1 MAKKPLRKKANV
13 DKKALSDKAS
23 AVSKSTTS
31 KANISK
37 PDVSKPKV
45 GKPNLSKPKVGKPS
59 LAGVGAERW
68 SRAGFVEGTKEGK
81 LPWDRS
87 RSWLLGLLGFLVLA
101 ILTTFFG
108 GRHIEGDLQEAAP
121 QMLAAEGIDP
131 TGLTFD
137 ASYRDI
143 EVGGTLPA
151 GVTAAQ
157 IEDILDEARGEEENE
172 DIRDVN
178 IVAVAAAPVALGDI
192 EVAATA
198 AAGALVLTGTVPSA
212 EHKEALLDAAEQT
225 GLDVTD
231 EITVSGLAPSGDADA
246 QAAKLAGVVATLG
259 AGSIIGAD
267 LNVGNSGDVTGSIEA
282 VDGAAEAAIAAEV
295 SNGVAVSSPA
305 PLGMVD
311 VTATTDGSSIVLN
324 GEVLTEG
331 HANTLRDAASE
342 AVGSDN
348 VVDNLTVLGI
358 DEAVEGS
365 DARVGALGAA
375 LATFGSLDSGDARLT
390 STDLTVNGIAVDDAA
405 ADTVRS
411 AVASAGD
418 AGLRTGGAISV
429 PEVVEP
435 EVPLQEEIDL
445 LQAELD
451 ALQAEIRENVVF
463 ATNSDI
469 LDPTAQSTLDKV
481 AAAINRFQRPVVET
495 GGHTDN
501 QGSEAFNIDLSQ
513 RRAAS
518 VNAYLEAQGVDPNRL
533 QPVGFGPTQP
543 VADNATEEG
552 RQQNRRVAFIA
563 RETF

>member
-37 PDVSKPKV
+37 PDVSKPNLS
-45 GKPNLSKPKVGKPS
+45 KPNLSKPKVGKPS

-68 SRAGFVEGTKEGK
+68 SRSGFVEGTKEGK
-81 LPWDRS
+81 LPWARP
-87 RSWLLGLLGFLVLA
+87 RSWMLGLLGFLALA
-101 ILTTFFG
+101 LLTLFFG

-121 QMLAAEGIDP
+121 EMLAEAGIDP

-157 IEDILDEARGEEENE
+157 IEEILDEGRGEEEDE

-178 IVAVAAAPVALGDI
+178 VVAAAAAPVALGDL
-192 EVAATA
+192 EVAAA
-198 AAGALVLTGTVPSA
+198 ATAGALVLNGTVPSA
-212 EHKEALLDAAEQT
+212 EHKETLLDAAEQT

-231 EITVSGLAPSGDADA
+231 EITVSGLEPSGDADA

-267 LNVGNSGDVTGSIEA
+267 LNIGNSGDVTGSIQA
-282 VDGAAEAAIAAEV
+282 IDGAAEAAIAADV
-295 SNGVAVSSPA
+295 NNGVSVTSPA
-305 PLGMVD
+305 PLGTVD
-311 VTATTDGSSIVLN
+311 VMATTDGSSIVLN
-324 GEVLTEG
+324 GEVLTED
-331 HANTLRDAASE
+331 HADTLRASASE

-348 VVDNLTVLGI
+348 VVDNLTVLGVG
-358 DEAVEGS
+358 EEVEGS
-365 DARVGALGAA
+365 DARVAALGAS

-390 STDLTVNGIAVDDAA
+390 STDLTVNGVAADDAS
-405 ADTVRS
+405 ADTVRA
-411 AVASAGD
+411 AVGNAES
-418 AGLRTGGAISV
+418 AGLRIGGEVTV
-429 PEVVEP
+429 PEVAEP

-451 ALQAEIRENVVF
+451 ALQAEILENVVF
-463 ATNSDI
+463 ATNSDV
-469 LDPTAQSTLDKV
+469 LDPTAQGTLDKV
-481 AAAINRFQRPVVET
+481 AAAINRFERPVVET
-495 GGHTDN
+495 GGHTDS

-518 VNAYLEAQGVDPNRL
+518 VNAYLESQGVDPARL
-533 QPVGFGPTQP
+533 QPVGFGPSQP